1 MYSVILLAA
10 LAGNSETPAWH
21 LKKAYAVNAYG
32 GYVYQ
37 HGVYGGGYGASY
49 NYGPY
54 YDTGFGYSYRGTGN
68 GVYYGPYLKNPMY
81 SSPASVIPRSKPL
94 APVEEVLPVPKVEEK
109 KQSSTSNKAR
119 LFVEIPFNATLFID
133 GKPFAVSDGFGTFI
147 TPELESDKTYSYL
160 LKVEIEQNG
169 TNVVDT
175 KKVIL
180 KSGDRITASF
190 IDADKKDAS
199 VKLK

>member
-10 LAGNSETPAWH
+10 MAGNSEAPAWH

-32 GYVYQ
+32 GYVYRN
-37 HGVYGGGYGASY
+37 GVYGGGYGASY

-54 YDTGFGYSYRGTGN
+54 YETGFGYSYKGTGN

-119 LFVEIPFNATLFID
+119 LFVEIPSNATLFID

>member
-54 YDTGFGYSYRGTGN
+54 YETGFGYSYRGTGN

-81 SSPASVIPRSKPL
+81 STPASVIPRSRP
-94 APVEEVLPVPKVEEK
+94 ADPVEEVLPVPKVEENS
-109 KQSSTSNKAR
+109 QSSSSNRAK
-119 LFVEIPFNATLFID
+119 LFVEIPANASLFID
-133 GKPFAVSDGFGTFI
+133 GKPFAVSDGFGTFV

-160 LKVEIEQNG
+160 LKIEMDHNG
-169 TNVVDT
+169 TKVVDT
-175 KKVIL
+175 KKVVL
-180 KSGDRITASF
+180 KAGDRITKSF
-190 IDADKKDAS
+190 IDGDKQSSTAKR
-199 VKLK
+199 K